1 MDAIDLFSKYLSKND
16 CSMNENLKIV
26 YYQLIVCIVLDGI
39 YFNK

>member
-26 YYQLIVCIVLDGI
+26 YYQLVICFILDGVYI
-39 YFNK
+39 